1 MDVKYKAYGEKK
13 IAPQDLYQG
22 SFYAHALGLRADGG
36 PPECVLVHPAPAG
49 ADGAR
54 VAVRTLERAV
64 TARIRAVPLDL
75 RTALAELGG
84 PDPRAV
90 PARLFREVTG

>member
-1 MDVKYKAYGEKK
+1 M
-13 IAPQDLYQG
+13 
-22 SFYAHALGLRADGG
+22 
-36 PPECVLVHPAPAG
+36 
-49 ADGAR
+49 
-54 VAVRTLERAV
+54 AVRTLEEAV

-75 RTALAELGG
+75 RAALAELGG